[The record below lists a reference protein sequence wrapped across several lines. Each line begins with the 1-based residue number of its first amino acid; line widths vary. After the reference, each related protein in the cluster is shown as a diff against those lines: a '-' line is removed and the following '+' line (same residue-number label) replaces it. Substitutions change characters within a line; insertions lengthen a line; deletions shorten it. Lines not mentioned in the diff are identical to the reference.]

1 MWNETDSAD
10 TVQQV
15 AEHVSR
21 LPDLL
26 EEQLPSL
33 MQFGMKVI
41 FALVVFFIGRFLIQ
55 WVRRIVR
62 GSLER
67 SRADRGVAQF
77 VDSLLKFVLYILLL
91 FSIAT
96 NFGLDTATVAAA
108 VASCGVAL
116 GLALQGSLANF
127 AGGVLILVLKPFEV
141 GDYIV
146 EDTNKNEGTVKEIQI
161 FYTKLST
168 VDNKTI
174 VIPNGIL
181 TNNSLTNF
189 TANEERQLDL
199 KVDIAYGAD
208 LQKAKGLLEEMLLAE
223 ESVLQDQEIRIF
235 VDHLGESSVVLG
247 ARAWVKNEE
256 YWPARWRLLEKIKL
270 CFDENGIEIPYRQVV
285 VHQGE

>member
-10 TVQQV
+10 TVQQA

-21 LPDLL
+21 LPDFL

-62 GSLER
+62 RSLER

-77 VDSLLKFVLYILLL
+77 VDSLLKFLLYSLLL

-96 NFGLDTATVAAA
+96 NVVLDTATVSAA

-208 LQKAKGLLEEMLLAE
+208 LSKAKSLLEEMLLAD

>member
-1 MWNETDSAD
+1 M
-10 TVQQV
+10 
-15 AEHVSR
+15 
-21 LPDLL
+21 
-26 EEQLPSL
+26 
-33 MQFGMKVI
+33 
-41 FALVVFFIGRFLIQ
+41 
-55 WVRRIVR
+55 
-62 GSLER
+62 
-67 SRADRGVAQF
+67 AQF
-77 VDSLLKFVLYILLL
+77 VDSLLKFVLYILLI

-208 LQKAKGLLEEMLLAE
+208 LPKAKSLLEEMLLAD
-223 ESVLQDQEIRIF
+223 ESVLRGPGDQDLRRPSGRKF
-235 VDHLGESSVVLG
+235 RSTGRKSLGE
-247 ARAWVKNEE
+247 K
-256 YWPARWRLLEKIKL
+256 
-270 CFDENGIEIPYRQVV
+270 
-285 VHQGE
+285 

>member
-10 TVQQV
+10 TVQQA

-21 LPDLL
+21 LPDFL

-67 SRADRGVAQF
+67 SRVDRGVAQF

-208 LQKAKGLLEEMLLAE
+208 LSKAKSLLEEMLLAD

-256 YWPARWRLLEKIKL
+256 YWPARWRLLEKIKR

>member
-10 TVQQV
+10 TVQQA

-55 WVRRIVR
+55 WLRRIVR

-208 LQKAKGLLEEMLLAE
+208 LPKAKSLLEEMLLAD

-235 VDHLGESSVVLG
+235 VDQLGESSVVLG

-256 YWPARWRLLEKIKL
+256 YWSARWRLLEKIKL